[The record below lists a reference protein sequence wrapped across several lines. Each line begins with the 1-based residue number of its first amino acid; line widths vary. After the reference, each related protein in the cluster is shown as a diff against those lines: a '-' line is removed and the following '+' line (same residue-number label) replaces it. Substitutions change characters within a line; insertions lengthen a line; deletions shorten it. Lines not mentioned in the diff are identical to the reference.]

1 MFQGAPLLWILYAG
15 ESCWCASGDAL
26 QLKGSYLRVRGSLMK
41 PAACASVAR
50 LKKISEILLV
60 FVFAIEPMC
69 AHAQRGGAGAHAA
82 GGARAGGV
90 AVPRV
95 PAVRVPPAASRP
107 TTPSPFIT
115 HPAASP
121 FITHP
126 IIGRPVGGV
135 PITGLRTPVSPFRT
149 PLTGSG
155 ILFSSRP
162 PRRPLIG
169 PVGPFLGTASLFG
182 LAYNPFLFAG
192 CNPFW
197 GLANGCGPLAPYY
210 GYGVGYFPPAYPSAP
225 GYPSAAPDY
234 PSGPVYTPPDNS
246 ATLQYTPP
254 IGQYPSLPSLPT
266 EDLSA
271 STGLSTR
278 LLNEVL
284 LYFKD
289 GSVFSVASYTVSDG
303 RLHYVTGYGDKND
316 VSVDQLDLQKTIE
329 ANAARGVAFTL
340 TPASPGAASSPSPL
354 GPAPAPPGP
363 IIPPKQ

>member
-1 MFQGAPLLWILYAG
+1 VP
-15 ESCWCASGDAL
+15 
-26 QLKGSYLRVRGSLMK
+26 
-41 PAACASVAR
+41 
-50 LKKISEILLV
+50 
-60 FVFAIEPMC
+60 
-69 AHAQRGGAGAHAA
+69 HA
-82 GGARAGGV
+82 
-90 AVPRV
+90 

-107 TTPSPFIT
+107 TTSPVTT
-115 HPAASP
+115 HPVASP
-121 FITHP
+121 FISHP
-126 IIGRPVGGV
+126 IIGRPGGV
-135 PITGLRTPVSPFRT
+135 PITGLRMPVSPFRT

-162 PRRPLIG
+162 PRRPPIG
-169 PVGPFLGTASLFG
+169 PVGPFLGTHTFG

-197 GLANGCGPLAPYY
+197 GLANGCGGLLAPYY

-234 PSGPVYTPPDNS
+234 PDGPVYTPPDSS

-254 IGQYPSLPSLPT
+254 IGQYPSLASLPP

-271 STGLSTR
+271 STDLSTR
-278 LLNEVL
+278 VRNEVL

-316 VSVDQLDLQKTIE
+316 VSVDQLDLQKTIQ

-340 TPASPGAASSPSPL
+340 TPASPSAGSSPSPL

-363 IIPPKQ
+363 ITPPKQ

>member
-1 MFQGAPLLWILYAG
+1 M
-15 ESCWCASGDAL
+15 
-26 QLKGSYLRVRGSLMK
+26 
-41 PAACASVAR
+41 
-50 LKKISEILLV
+50 
-60 FVFAIEPMC
+60 VFALAFMPMGVL
-69 AHAQRGGAGAHAA
+69 AQRGAAGAHAA

-90 AVPRV
+90 AAPRV
-95 PAVRVPPAASRP
+95 PAVRVPPAVSRP
-107 TTPSPFIT
+107 MTASPVT
-115 HPAASP
+115 SRPAASP
-121 FITHP
+121 FISHP

-135 PITGLRTPVSPFRT
+135 PITGIRMPVSPFRT

-169 PVGPFLGTASLFG
+169 PVGPFLGTNRLFG

-197 GLANGCGPLAPYY
+197 GLANGCGGLLAPYY
-210 GYGVGYFPPAYPSAP
+210 GYGVGYFPPAYPSP
-225 GYPSAAPDY
+225 GYPSGAPDYPSPSY
-234 PSGPVYTPPDNS
+234 PSGPVYTPPDSS

-254 IGQYPSLPSLPT
+254 IGQYPSLASVP

-271 STGLSTR
+271 STDLTTR
-278 LLNEVL
+278 VLKEVL

-303 RLHYVTGYGDKND
+303 RLHYVTGYGHKNE
-316 VSVDQLDLQKTIE
+316 VSVDQLDLQKTIQ

-340 TPASPGAASSPSPL
+340 TPASPSAASPPSPL

-363 IIPPKQ
+363 IAPPKQ

>member
-1 MFQGAPLLWILYAG
+1 M
-15 ESCWCASGDAL
+15 
-26 QLKGSYLRVRGSLMK
+26 
-41 PAACASVAR
+41 
-50 LKKISEILLV
+50 ISEILV
-60 FVFAIEPMC
+60 VFALALTPT
-69 AHAQRGGAGAHAA
+69 AVLAQRGAAGGRAA
-82 GGARAGGV
+82 GGARGGAV
-90 AVPRV
+90 AVPRA

-107 TTPSPFIT
+107 TTASPIIT
-115 HPAASP
+115 RPTASP
-121 FITHP
+121 FITRP

-135 PITGLRTPVSPFRT
+135 PIPGLRTPVSPFRT

-162 PRRPLIG
+162 PRRPFIG
-169 PVGPFLGTASLFG
+169 PVGPFLGTNRLFG
-182 LAYNPFLFAG
+182 LAYNPFLFGG

-197 GLANGCGPLAPYY
+197 GLANGCGFLAPYY
-210 GYGVGYFPPAYPSAP
+210 GYGVGYFPPAYPSSP

-234 PSGPVYTPPDNS
+234 PSGPVYTPPDSS

-254 IGQYPSLPSLPT
+254 MGQYPSLASLPP

-271 STGLSTR
+271 STDLSTR
-278 LLNEVL
+278 VLKEVL

-303 RLHYVTGYGDKND
+303 RLHYVTGYGHKND
-316 VSVDQLDLQKTIE
+316 VAVDQLDLQKTIQ

-340 TPASPGAASSPSPL
+340 TPASPSAASSPSPL

-363 IIPPKQ
+363 ITPPKQ

>member
-1 MFQGAPLLWILYAG
+1 L
-15 ESCWCASGDAL
+15 
-26 QLKGSYLRVRGSLMK
+26 K
-41 PAACASVAR
+41 PAAFHSVAG

-60 FVFAIEPMC
+60 FALALTPTAVL
-69 AHAQRGGAGAHAA
+69 AQRGAAGGRAA
-82 GGARAGGV
+82 GGARGGAV
-90 AVPRV
+90 AVPRA

-107 TTPSPFIT
+107 TTASPIIT
-115 HPAASP
+115 RPTASP
-121 FITHP
+121 FISRP
-126 IIGRPVGGV
+126 IIGRHVGGV

-162 PRRPLIG
+162 PRRPFIG
-169 PVGPFLGTASLFG
+169 PVGPFLGTNRLFG
-182 LAYNPFLFAG
+182 LAYNPFFFGG
-192 CNPFW
+192 CNSFW
-197 GLANGCGPLAPYY
+197 GLANGCGFLAPYY
-210 GYGVGYFPPAYPSAP
+210 GYGGGYFPPAYSSSP

-234 PSGPVYTPPDNS
+234 PSGPVYTPPDSS

-254 IGQYPSLPSLPT
+254 MGQYPLASLPP

-271 STGLSTR
+271 STDLSTR
-278 LLNEVL
+278 VLKEVL

-303 RLHYVTGYGDKND
+303 RLHYVTGYGHKND
-316 VSVDQLDLQKTIE
+316 VSVDQLDLQKTIQ

-340 TPASPGAASSPSPL
+340 TPASPGAGSSSPSPL

-363 IIPPKQ
+363 ITPPKQ